1 MPPTTLSSLPCEI
14 RTQIIRYLLPSTPNN
29 IESLTAKCTT
39 SYAAYIPTSLYSS
52 PPLSPSSPWP
62 PSPNH
67 NPNTCTT
74 AILALNRAFHLS
86 GTRYLYALR
95 TFTLTVWPHA
105 YDFLYRVTELK
116 TLACVP
122 YSTMKE
128 FTIQMPE
135 CNVATQNGCLLRRN
149 LVWLCGLL
157 AAREYDDD
165 DEYGRR
171 RRIHFRRLK
180 IEFLTRESESD
191 PMKKKQKSLWDMAWD
206 ADDDDE
212 REEKKEDEGSDAK
225 KKKKKKPDEATQEGD
240 WSAYVEGFSSTMAW
254 LCSAFAMLP
263 RGVADECE
271 VVLPESVA
279 QRWHMREM
287 ARWYE
292 EGMMMDGRE
301 GFEEEEEEED
311 DWCLSKDK
319 EWFEREV
326 GRVEEEE
333 W

>member
-1 MPPTTLSSLPCEI
+1 MLPTTLSSLPCEI
-14 RTQIIRYLLPSTPNN
+14 RTQIIQHLLPSVSNN
-29 IESLTAKCTT
+29 IESLTAKCTN

-52 PPLSPSSPWP
+52 PPLSPTSPWP

-67 NPNTCTT
+67 NSKNTCTT

-86 GTRYLYALR
+86 GTRHLYALR

-116 TLACVP
+116 TLPRVP

-128 FTIQMPE
+128 FTIQLPE
-135 CNVATQNGCLLRRN
+135 CNIATLNGCLLRRN

-157 AAREYDDD
+157 AAREYNDDD
-165 DEYGRR
+165 GRR

-180 IEFLTRESESD
+180 IEFLTWESESD
-191 PMKKKQKSLWDMAWD
+191 PMEKKSLWDMAWD
-206 ADDDDE
+206 ADDD
-212 REEKKEDEGSDAK
+212 EEEEEEEGENAD
-225 KKKKKKPDEATQEGD
+225 KKKKKPDEGTQEGD
-240 WSAYVEGFSSTMAW
+240 WRAYVEGFSSTMAW

-263 RGVADECE
+263 PGVADECE
-271 VVLPESVA
+271 IVLPESIA
-279 QRWHMREM
+279 RRGYMREM

-301 GFEEEEEEED
+301 GFEEEKEE
-311 DWCLSKDK
+311 DWCLRKDK

-326 GRVEEEE
+326 ARVNEEGEE
-333 W
+333 C